1 MTRTE
6 PPAQWRRAVPE
17 DAGPLAD
24 LERDANL
31 VGLAHVFGDLPFPY
45 DAVLSRWVL
54 LLEDPEVVV
63 DVVPS
68 DRGLAACAAYD
79 RESLR
84 HLAVHPD
91 HWGQGLARAG
101 FARAAA
107 AGATRLWVLD
117 LNHRA
122 RGLYDSMGW
131 TPTGVTQECPW
142 APYPTELEYSLL
154 GSRV

>member
-1 MTRTE
+1 MTTRTE
-6 PPAQWRRAVPE
+6 APAEWRRAVPD

-31 VGLAHVFGDLPFPY
+31 IGLAHVFGGLPFPY

-54 LLEDPEVVV
+54 LLEDPEVVI
-63 DVVPS
+63 DVVSS
-68 DRGLAACAAYD
+68 DRGLAAFAAHD
-79 RESLR
+79 PESLR

-101 FARAAA
+101 FSRAAS
-107 AGATRLWVLD
+107 AGATRLWVLE

-131 TPTGVTQECPW
+131 VPSGVTQECPW
-142 APYPTELEYSLL
+142 APYPTELEY
-154 GSRV
+154 RRA

>member
-1 MTRTE
+1 MTSR
-6 PPAQWRRAVPE
+6 PVVWRPATADE
-17 DAGPLAD
+17 AGPLAD

-54 LLEDPEVVV
+54 LLDDPEVVV
-63 DVVPS
+63 EVVAGEA
-68 DRGLAACAAYD
+68 GLLAYVAHD

-91 HWGQGLARAG
+91 VWGRGLGRAG
-101 FARAAA
+101 FDRAAA

-122 RGLYDSMGW
+122 RGLYDAMGW
-131 TPTGVTQECPW
+131 TPSGVTQECPW
-142 APYPTELEYSLL
+142 PPHPVELEYRLL
-154 GSRV
+154 GSRL